1 MIESKLYWAAC
12 QSEAEALYLAAIFN
26 APVTTA
32 RLTPLQS
39 RGEHNPRDF
48 HKLVFQLPVPRFAP
62 TDPAHA
68 HLAELG
74 ARAEAV
80 AAAVPLADGR
90 RFESLRRDVREALTA
105 NGVLGEIDE
114 AVAGLLGP
122 EA

>member
-48 HKLVFQLPVPRFAP
+48 HKLVFQLPIPRRSRRRRGSSRRRP
-62 TDPAHA
+62 P
-68 HLAELG
+68 L
-74 ARAEAV
+74 RV
-80 AAAVPLADGR
+80 AA
-90 RFESLRRDVREALTA
+90 S
-105 NGVLGEIDE
+105 
-114 AVAGLLGP
+114 
-122 EA
+122 